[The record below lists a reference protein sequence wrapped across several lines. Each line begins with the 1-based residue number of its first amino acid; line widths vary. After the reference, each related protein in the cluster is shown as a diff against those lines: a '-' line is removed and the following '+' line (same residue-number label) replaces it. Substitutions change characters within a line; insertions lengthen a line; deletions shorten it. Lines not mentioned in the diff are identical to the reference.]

1 MIRSEPVIHT
11 ALLIGGVR
19 HTKGETLVP
28 VMPCSIWED
37 ALSDSRMALQ
47 HHVATSVSL
56 VRHWNTRQKVLS
68 RVVETVERREHRS
81 PSTRA
86 RAVFNFDR
94 QSWMDDGWR
103 GGRGGIFP
111 DYWGVVKRRTAAD

>member
-28 VMPCSIWED
+28 VMPCSIGED

-47 HHVATSVSL
+47 HHVATSLARPALEHQTKSPL
-56 VRHWNTRQKVLS
+56 ES
-68 RVVETVERREHRS
+68 RRDRREERAS
-81 PSTRA
+81 IAFRA

>member
-1 MIRSEPVIHT
+1 MFNLEGC
-11 ALLIGGVR
+11 ALES
-19 HTKGETLVP
+19 K
-28 VMPCSIWED
+28 
-37 ALSDSRMALQ
+37 MAPQ
-47 HHVATSVSL
+47 HHVAASLPPSL
-56 VRHWNTRQKVLS
+56 VRHWNNRQKVLS
-68 RVVETVERREHRS
+68 RDVETVERREHRS
-81 PSTRA
+81 PSA